1 MKNPTFPNPDSRER
15 VMQDSEELRRA
26 ESIRLKRTKDKAVL
40 PGWGK
45 ISDAARE
52 AIANIETTK

>member
-1 MKNPTFPNPDSRER
+1 
-15 VMQDSEELRRA
+15 MQDSEELRRA